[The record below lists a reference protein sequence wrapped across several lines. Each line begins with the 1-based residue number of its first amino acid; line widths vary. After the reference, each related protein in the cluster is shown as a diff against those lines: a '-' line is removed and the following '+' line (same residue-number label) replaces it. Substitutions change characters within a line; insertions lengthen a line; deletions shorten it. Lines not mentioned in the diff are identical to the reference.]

1 VTSPW
6 IVTTN
11 TDRVGL
17 DPTRHGELTFTV
29 TNSTDAADR
38 VVFEPVPGEGVD
50 RSALSVDNPARQVA
64 GGASAAFLVHI
75 AVSPQAPPGRYEMYG
90 QAYSAHLAPEET
102 LGRSGRV
109 VFEVVPEP
117 VPKRRPWWILVVAA
131 LVVVVLVVVLS
142 VALHGNGK
150 PAATPSPTPVTVG
163 VPALVGVKQ
172 ADATAALARLGLK
185 LGKTRIRNS
194 PPQKGTVTDQAPAAG
209 KAVAS
214 GSTVDIVVAVDLAA
228 LPRSQ
233 GNFPNGDAGSGSQV
247 TFVWTVVAGV
257 STFQIL
263 LQRQFCKQSGDTT
276 VAGAVVC
283 DFTTVLTQQVTGT
296 TAAITIPPAPPNL
309 PFGNTPGRL
318 FQWQVSVVDDFG
330 AVGPAGPKAQF
341 AIPA

>member
-1 VTSPW
+1 MTSPW

-75 AVSPQAPPGRYEMYG
+75 AVSPQAPSGRYEMYG

-109 VFEVVPEP
+109 VFEVLPEP
-117 VPKRRPWWILVVAA
+117 EPKRRPWWILVVAA
-131 LVVVVLVVVLS
+131 LVVVVVVIVLS
-142 VALHGNGK
+142 VALRGNSK
-150 PAATPSPTPVTVG
+150 PAAAPSPTPV

-172 ADATAALARLGLK
+172 ADATAALARVGLK

-194 PPQKGTVTDQAPAAG
+194 PPKNGTVTDQTPAAG
-209 KAVAS
+209 KAVVP
-214 GSTVDIVVAVDLAA
+214 GSTVDIVVAVDLAT
-228 LPRSQ
+228 LPQSR
-233 GNFPNGDAGSGSQV
+233 GFEPDGDANSAGLLTFGWTQV
-247 TFVWTVVAGV
+247 PGV
-257 STFQIL
+257 STYQIL
-263 LQRQFCKQSGDTT
+263 LQRQFCDVFGNTTTSGG
-276 VAGAVVC
+276 VNC
-283 DFTTVLTQQVTGT
+283 QLITVLTQQVTGI
-296 TAAITIPPAPPNL
+296 TAPLTIPAAPPKPL
-309 PFGNTPGRL
+309 FGNTTTRL

-330 AVGPAGPKAQF
+330 TAGPAGPKTQF
-341 AIPA
+341 TIPA